1 MQATMTS
8 KGQVTVPKT
17 VRDKLQL
24 KPGDR
29 IDFLLDD
36 NGARMTPVKASVREL
51 KGMLPKPTSP
61 VSLVE
66 MDEAIAKASRR
77 KR

>member
-24 KPGDR
+24 RPGDR

-36 NGARMTPVKASVREL
+36 NGARMTPVKASVKEL
-51 KGMLPKPTSP
+51 KGMLSKPTSP
-61 VSLVE
+61 VSLAK
-66 MDEAIAKASRR
+66 MDEAIAKASQR